1 MVIQSTGIAKAFISS
16 QGWTKF
22 CSHAAASEGG
32 RRTWRISKC
41 GLLLELGIRKK
52 KDPKGLFLK

>member
-22 CSHAAASEGG
+22 CSHAAAS
-32 RRTWRISKC
+32 SKR
-41 GLLLELGIRKK
+41 GLLLELGLRGK